1 MPSRVLS
8 DPFLA
13 HPVRPHHKLL
23 DLNSIKELPDS
34 HAWTATRVFDEYPSS
49 GGTCDPESVPIIDL
63 NNENATELIG
73 HACKTWGVFQ
83 VINHNIPKNFLYEVE
98 SAGKRLF
105 SLPLNQKLRAARPPD
120 GISGYGVA
128 RISSFFPKLMWSEGF
143 TIAGSPLEHARQLWP
158 RDYRKFC
165 DTVENYR
172 KEMNKLAG
180 RLMWLMLGSLGITED
195 DLKWVGPKGEPKGG
209 CAVLQ
214 LNSYPACPEPDRAMG
229 LAAHTDS
236 TILTILHQSNTSGLQ
251 VLREGGTGWITVPP
265 YPGAL
270 VVHVGDLMHMLS
282 NGLYPS
288 VLHRA
293 VVNRTRRRLSIAYLY
308 GPPSSVKI
316 SPLPKLVD
324 NRHPPLYRAITW
336 SEYLGT
342 KAKHFDKALT
352 SVRLCAP
359 RNGLIDTNDHTSV
372 KVG

>member
-1 MPSRVLS
+1 MPSRVIS

-13 HPVRPHHKLL
+13 HPVHSHHKFL
-23 DLNSIKELPDS
+23 DLNSIKVLPDS
-34 HAWTATRVFDEYPSS
+34 HAWTATRILDECPSS
-49 GGTCDPESVPIIDL
+49 GDTCDPESVPIIDL
-63 NNENATELIG
+63 SDVNATELIG

-98 SAGKRLF
+98 SAGKHLF
-105 SLPLNQKLRAARPPD
+105 SLPLNQKLRAARPHD

-165 DTVENYR
+165 DTVENYK

-180 RLMWLMLGSLGITED
+180 RLMWLMLGSLGITEE
-195 DLKWVGPKGEPKGG
+195 DLKWVGPKGQPEGG
-209 CAVLQ
+209 SAVLQ
-214 LNSYPACPEPDRAMG
+214 LNSYPACPDPERAMG

-251 VLREGGTGWITVPP
+251 VLREGGSGWITVPP
-265 YPGAL
+265 HPGAL

-293 VVNRTRRRLSIAYLY
+293 VVNLTRRRLSIAYLY

-324 NRHPPLYRAITW
+324 NCHPPLYRAITW

-352 SVRLCAP
+352 SIRLCAP
-359 RNGLIDTNDHTSV
+359 RNGLIDTNDHNSV

>member
-13 HPVRPHHKLL
+13 HPVHPHHKFL
-23 DLNSIKELPDS
+23 DLNSVKELPDS
-34 HAWTATRVFDEYPSS
+34 HAWTTTRILDEYPSS
-49 GGTCDPESVPIIDL
+49 GGTCDPQSVPIIDL
-63 NNENATELIG
+63 KNRNATELIG

-83 VINHNIPKNFLYEVE
+83 VINHNISKNFLYEVE

-105 SLPLNQKLRAARPPD
+105 SLPLNQKLRAARTPD
-120 GISGYGVA
+120 GVSGYGVA

-165 DTVENYR
+165 DTVENYK
-172 KEMNKLAG
+172 KEMNELAG
-180 RLMWLMLGSLGITED
+180 RLMWLMLGSLGITEED
-195 DLKWVGPKGEPKGG
+195 IKWVGPKGEPEGG
-209 CAVLQ
+209 CAVLH
-214 LNSYPACPEPDRAMG
+214 LNSYPACPDPERAMG

-251 VLREGGTGWITVPP
+251 VLREGGNGWITVPP
-265 YPGAL
+265 HPGAL

-324 NRHPPLYRAITW
+324 NCHPPLYRAITW

-359 RNGLIDTNDHTSV
+359 RNGLIDTNDHNSV
-372 KVG
+372 EVG